1 MNKMKRFALV
11 GLFALLLAGC
21 SQKPLS
27 SAEASV
33 SESVK
38 ATESTTTSSFSSGN
52 GSEQESVNQ
61 QLPDSVTLYFFQIY
75 CKELEGGCVRID
87 DGVDYRFKLTYDYG
101 TKRKNFNSAEEICRS
116 YPPKYTYG
124 DGGGRTVF
132 YTNLDPLLR
141 DDEELKFLDHDRV
154 IYFANIL

>member
-27 SAEASV
+27 SAEVSV

-38 ATESTTTSSFSSGN
+38 VTESTATSSCSSEN
-52 GSEQESVNQ
+52 GSEQESVSQ

-75 CKELEGGCVRID
+75 CKEFEGGCVRID

-101 TKRKNFNSAEEICRS
+101 TKRKNFSSVLDICSR

-132 YTNLDPLLR
+132 FTNLDPLFR
-141 DDEELKFLDHDRV
+141 DDEKLNFLDQDMV
-154 IYFANIL
+154 IYFANIK